1 MRGGRVAVVGGSIGG
16 CSAALAAARG
26 GADEVVIFE
35 RSPGELRDRG
45 AGIAIH
51 HDRFAELAVAGFI
64 DESVPACRADT
75 RLWYAR
81 DDSAPHGVQGKPI
94 GANPFPFSGYNW
106 GHLWR
111 FVRGRLPAN
120 VTYRSG
126 TRVDSVEP
134 AADGVTVR
142 MADGTADRF
151 DLVIGADGYRS
162 AVRRAMFP
170 DSGPEYAGYL
180 CWRGLVDTAELAE
193 LAVAGDPDTVL
204 PESAFFTVG
213 FPGRAPA
220 GGPAKGVEATGHLV
234 LYRIPADGESGNG
247 RGNGSDAGGP
257 AREALNWVLFSTVPP
272 HLDLGLAEPTSLP
285 PGAVADHLLDHMEA
299 LIADHLPPYWAAA
312 LRLTPREEVFIQPM
326 YDLEAPSYGAGRLLL
341 LGDSGAVS
349 RPHAA
354 AGTLK
359 ALQDAVALQEAWD
372 AAADW
377 SDLVERYDG
386 ARRAAGHAVVALAR
400 RIGRGQVLDVPDW
413 AAFETATLL
422 PWITELTRAPDGTV
436 MGGRELGR
444 R

>member
-1 MRGGRVAVVGGSIGG
+1 MRGGRIAVVGGSVGG

-26 GADEVVIFE
+26 GADEVVVLE

-51 HDRFAELAVAGFI
+51 HDRFAELAAAGFL
-64 DESVPACRADT
+64 DDSVPACRADR

-81 DDSAPHGVQGKPI
+81 DDSEPQGAQGRPI

-111 FVRGRLPAN
+111 YVRGRLPEN
-120 VTYRSG
+120 VSYRSDAK
-126 TRVDSVEP
+126 VDAVE
-134 AADGVTVR
+134 AESDGVTLR
-142 MADGTADRF
+142 LADGRAERF

-162 AVRRAMFP
+162 TVRQAMFP
-170 DSGPEYAGYL
+170 ESGPEYAGYL
-180 CWRGLVDTAELAE
+180 CWRGLVDTAELEA
-193 LAVAGDPDTVL
+193 LRVLGDPSTEL
-204 PESAFFTVG
+204 PDSAFFTVG
-213 FPGRAPA
+213 FPGRGPS
-220 GGPAKGVEATGHLV
+220 GDPAKGVEARGHLV
-234 LYRIPADGESGNG
+234 LYRIPADDG
-247 RGNGSDAGGP
+247 RTAV
-257 AREALNWVLFSTVPP
+257 NWVLFSTVPP
-272 HLDLGLAEPTSLP
+272 HVDLGLAEPTSLP

-299 LIADHLPPYWAAA
+299 LIADHLPPYWAAV
-312 LRLTPREEVFIQPM
+312 LRLTPPEEVFIQPM
-326 YDLEAPSYGAGRLLL
+326 YDLEAPSYAVGRLLL

-359 ALQDAVALQEAWD
+359 ALQDAVALQEAW
-372 AAADW
+372 AAATDW
-377 SDLVERYDG
+377 ADLAVRYDG

-436 MGGRELGR
+436 MGGRKLKG
-444 R
+444 